1 MTSRDRCGWKA
12 AASALPGP
20 AMLTHEV
27 SVGATCV
34 STFFS
39 YIQDMSACPCKD
51 QEDSQTPAPGDPG
64 AILAPR
70 LSFCRK
76 SLLARPQ

>member
-20 AMLTHEV
+20 AMLTHKV

-51 QEDSQTPAPGDPG
+51 QEESDASTRGPWGHPGST
-64 AILAPR
+64 AV
-70 LSFCRK
+70 FCRK